1 MIDGKDKDKFYIFDF
16 CGNFEFFRMSKGNA
30 NASARSLQGALFS
43 LKAQMAFKL
52 QDAVYKTD
60 ELSAFR
66 QTLVDDMVRKVS
78 ELNQDNFAVK
88 QHLKFVELYTSPNR
102 YQSLS
107 YEDTLM
113 MQQELAPLL
122 CRSRMTRRRCALTRS
137 CTAWSWRISRDCR
150 TIGRITTC

>member
-1 MIDGKDKDKFYIFDF
+1 M
-16 CGNFEFFRMSKGNA
+16 
-30 NASARSLQGALFS
+30 
-43 LKAQMAFKL
+43 KAQMAFKL

-88 QHLKFVELYTSPNR
+88 QHLKFVELYTKPNR

-122 CRSRMTRRRCALTRS
+122 LPEPDDPKALRFDALLYGMELAHLAGLPYNRAHHDLLKRQMRSAKSPMCRKSRHNRHCWKN
-137 CTAWSWRISRDCR
+137 TAYRLCGKYGS
-150 TIGRITTC
+150 G